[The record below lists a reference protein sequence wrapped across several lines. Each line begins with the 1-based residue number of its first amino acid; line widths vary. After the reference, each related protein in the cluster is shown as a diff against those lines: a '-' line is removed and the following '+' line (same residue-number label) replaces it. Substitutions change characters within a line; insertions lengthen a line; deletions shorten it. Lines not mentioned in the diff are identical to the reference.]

1 MAMSLKEAWEMVRD
15 TKIRAVK
22 TLRDQSD
29 EIDSLKK
36 TIEKLEAEAEELNDV
51 IEDRYYEIQDLNSS
65 FPVLVNV
72 D

>member
-15 TKIRAVK
+15 TKIQAVK